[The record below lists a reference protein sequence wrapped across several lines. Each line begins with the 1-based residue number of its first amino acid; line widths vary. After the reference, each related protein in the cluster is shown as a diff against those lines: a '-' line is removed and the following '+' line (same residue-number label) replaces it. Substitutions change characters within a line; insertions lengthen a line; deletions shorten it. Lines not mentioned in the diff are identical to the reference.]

1 MLKFPC
7 LVLDHDDTVVRSTPT
22 IHYPAFVEALKKLRP
37 DIHWTLEQFIAYNF
51 DPGFEALCRDIL
63 HFTPEEMAIQEAG
76 WLAWSNAN
84 IAPAFEGMDRLLRR
98 FKEQDGLV
106 CVVSHSNSVTIRRDY
121 KHHFGFEPDLIF
133 GWKLGTDKRKPAPWP
148 LEQIMA
154 RFDLAPGQLL
164 MVDDL
169 KPGWQMA
176 KTCGVPFAF
185 AGWGCEVEGV
195 RSFMKQNA
203 DYYLQK
209 VQELE
214 TIVLGS

>member
-7 LVLDHDDTVVRSTPT
+7 LVLDHDDTVVCSTPT
-22 IHYPAFVEALKKLRP
+22 IHYPAFVKALKALRP
-37 DIHWTLEQFIAYNF
+37 DVHWTLEQFIAYNF

-63 HFTPEEMAIQEAG
+63 HFTPEEMALQEAS

-98 FKEQDGLV
+98 FKEQGGLV

-133 GWKLGTDKRKPAPWP
+133 GWELGTDKRKPAPWP

-154 RFDLAPGQLL
+154 RFDLVPGQLL

-185 AGWGCEVEGV
+185 AGWGCEVESV

-203 DYYLQK
+203 DYYLQQ

-214 TIVLGS
+214 AIVLGS

>member
-98 FKEQDGLV
+98 FKEQSGLV

-121 KHHFGFEPDLIF
+121 KHHFAFEPDLIF
-133 GWKLGTDKRKPAPWP
+133 GWELGTDKIGRAH
-148 LEQIMA
+148 
-154 RFDLAPGQLL
+154 
-164 MVDDL
+164 V
-169 KPGWQMA
+169 
-176 KTCGVPFAF
+176 
-185 AGWGCEVEGV
+185 
-195 RSFMKQNA
+195 
-203 DYYLQK
+203 
-209 VQELE
+209 
-214 TIVLGS
+214 

>member
-1 MLKFPC
+1 
-7 LVLDHDDTVVRSTPT
+7 
-22 IHYPAFVEALKKLRP
+22 
-37 DIHWTLEQFIAYNF
+37 
-51 DPGFEALCRDIL
+51 
-63 HFTPEEMAIQEAG
+63 
-76 WLAWSNAN
+76 
-84 IAPAFEGMDRLLRR
+84 
-98 FKEQDGLV
+98 
-106 CVVSHSNSVTIRRDY
+106 
-121 KHHFGFEPDLIF
+121 
-133 GWKLGTDKRKPAPWP
+133 
-148 LEQIMA
+148 MA
-154 RFDLAPGQLL
+154 RFDLVPGQLL

-185 AGWGCEVEGV
+185 AGWGCEVESV

>member
-1 MLKFPC
+1 M
-7 LVLDHDDTVVRSTPT
+7 LDHDDTVVCSTPT
-22 IHYPAFVEALKKLRP
+22 IHYPAFVKALKALRP
-37 DIHWTLEQFIAYNF
+37 DVHWTLEQFIAYNF

-76 WLAWSNAN
+76 WLAWSNAD
-84 IAPAFEGMDRLLRR
+84 IAPAFEGMERLLRR
-98 FKEQDGLV
+98 FKEQGGLV

-121 KHHFGFEPDLIF
+121 MHHFGFEPDLIF
-133 GWKLGTDKRKPAPWP
+133 GWELGTDKRKPAPWP

-185 AGWGCEVEGV
+185 AGWGCEGESV
-195 RSFMKQNA
+195 RSFMQQNA
-203 DYYLQK
+203 NYFLQQ
-209 VQELE
+209 VAELE
-214 TIVLGS
+214 TLVLDS

>member
-7 LVLDHDDTVVRSTPT
+7 LVLDHDDTVVCSTPT
-22 IHYPAFVEALKKLRP
+22 IHYPAFVKALKALRP
-37 DIHWTLEQFIAYNF
+37 DVHWTLEQFIAYNF

-98 FKEQDGLV
+98 FKEQGGLV

-121 KHHFGFEPDLIF
+121 MHHFGFEPDLIF
-133 GWKLGTDKRKPAPWP
+133 GWELGTDKRKPAPWP

-185 AGWGCEVEGV
+185 AGWGCEVESV
-195 RSFMKQNA
+195 RSFMQQNA
-203 DYYLQK
+203 NYFLQQ
-209 VQELE
+209 VAELE
-214 TIVLGS
+214 TLVLDS